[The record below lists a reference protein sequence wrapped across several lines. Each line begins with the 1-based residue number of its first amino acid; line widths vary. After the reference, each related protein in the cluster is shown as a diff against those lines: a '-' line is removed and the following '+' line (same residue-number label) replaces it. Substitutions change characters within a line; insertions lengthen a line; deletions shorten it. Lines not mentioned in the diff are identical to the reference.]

1 MGNLYDELRPVGELA
16 EGGETAVRA
25 AVLRKATQTVVANAR
40 DAADCR
46 MLLEMLGLH
55 SQQRQKQ
62 QRNEGDE
69 AA

>member
-16 EGGETAVRA
+16 DGGETAVRA

-40 DAADCR
+40 DATDCR

-55 SQQRQKQ
+55 SQQQ
-62 QRNEGDE
+62 QQNADEEDE